1 MLKVIHLISC
11 DTLIGEIEENE
22 DEYIITHPFLME
34 IVDDSDQGSG
44 VRMDYLLAFS
54 KDNCVHIKK
63 NVVLYNYNPSDRME
77 EYYGRLVEFTA
88 KRENDVMLKQTL
100 ESMDEMDSR
109 LKSLLTRRLV
119 GKSTVN

>member
-1 MLKVIHLISC
+1 MHLISC
-11 DTLIGEIEENE
+11 DTLIGEVEENE

-63 NVVLYNYNPSDRME
+63 NVVLYNYNPSNRLE

-88 KRENDVMLKQTL
+88 KRENDVMLKQAI
-100 ESMDEMDSR
+100 EGMDEMDR
-109 LKSLLTRRLV
+109 KMKSFLTQRLV

>member
-11 DTLIGEIEENE
+11 DTLIGEVEENE

-63 NVVLYNYNPSDRME
+63 NVVLYNYNPSNRLE
-77 EYYGRLVEFTA
+77 EYYGKLIEFTA
-88 KRENDVMLKQTL
+88 KRENDIMLKQTL
-100 ESMDEMDSR
+100 EGMDEMDQKM
-109 LKSLLTRRLV
+109 KSLLSQRLV